1 LSEQTTVEC
10 PTRERPKNWY
20 VPRRKHETL
29 AWTTSTYTGGADLI
43 SRWRHHRVYR
53 WLPQKSARLSC
64 AAGTREPST
73 QFRALARQWKNE
85 TQYASHSNQMFLVP
99 SYQRIIGLGPS
110 AIPLILRELENE
122 PGHWFWALAALTGEN
137 PAAQGTA
144 GNVDAMREAWLQWG
158 RERGYL

>member
-1 LSEQTTVEC
+1 
-10 PTRERPKNWY
+10 
-20 VPRRKHETL
+20 
-29 AWTTSTYTGGADLI
+29 
-43 SRWRHHRVYR
+43 
-53 WLPQKSARLSC
+53 
-64 AAGTREPST
+64 
-73 QFRALARQWKNE
+73 
-85 TQYASHSNQMFLVP
+85 MFLVP